1 AWASGSTV
9 DASGLGSGA
18 VDRRGGKGGLPC
30 FGCTHRDATMKI
42 QLLTFP
48 GCPNA
53 AATREVLG
61 RVLAATKVRA
71 PIEDV
76 NIEAPETPE
85 TMRAYASPTILI
97 DGAPVGGP
105 GEKGATSCRV
115 YRDASGQLSGVPPE
129 AEIRAGLQAAQSRS
143 RR

>member
-1 AWASGSTV
+1 M
-9 DASGLGSGA
+9 
-18 VDRRGGKGGLPC
+18 R
-30 FGCTHRDATMKI
+30 I

-53 AATREVLG
+53 AATRALLA
-61 RVLAATKVRA
+61 RVLAATKIRA

-76 NIEAPETPE
+76 NIEAPETLDS
-85 TMRAYASPTILI
+85 MRAYGSPTILI

-105 GEKGATSCRV
+105 GENGAASCRV
-115 YRDASGQLSGVPPE
+115 YRDVSGHASGVPPE
-129 AEIRAGLQAAQSRS
+129 TAIRAALQAAPQPS